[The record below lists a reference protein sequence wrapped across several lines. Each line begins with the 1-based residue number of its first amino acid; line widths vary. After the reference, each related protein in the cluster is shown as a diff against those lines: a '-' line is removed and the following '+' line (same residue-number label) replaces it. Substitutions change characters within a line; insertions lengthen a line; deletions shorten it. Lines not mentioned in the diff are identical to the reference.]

1 MTTEDYHL
9 SDHHTHV
16 LNRLHPDRKQQIIHL
31 SVMKGVKEEDLATIH
46 DIPVEVVSAILA
58 QKQK

>member
-1 MTTEDYHL
+1 M
-9 SDHHTHV
+9 
-16 LNRLHPDRKQQIIHL
+16 
-31 SVMKGVKEEDLATIH
+31 MKGVKEEDLATIH